1 MLAHPQTR
9 RLELCFFPRY
19 TLCVTHWRPERV
31 CVASVSRRRHNTC
44 TCRHPIGVV
53 VVVDGCD
60 VVCKRVCAV
69 DGCSV
74 GRPFGWS
81 SVALEDVL
89 HIICQLLEPIYN
101 QTLGMFTHS
110 CTPHTHAYSEAD
122 ICADHV
128 PMSGRVRRA
137 RTEKDIIGHMHL
149 VG

>member
-1 MLAHPQTR
+1 MS
-9 RLELCFFPRY
+9 
-19 TLCVTHWRPERV
+19 RV
-31 CVASVSRRRHNTC
+31 CRDGATTHARAATPSASSLSSMVVTSCVSM
-44 TCRHPIGVV
+44 
-53 VVVDGCD
+53 
-60 VVCKRVCAV
+60 RVCAV
-69 DGCSV
+69 DGWSV

-122 ICADHV
+122 ICANHV